1 MRLDNKESEVSI
13 YFCGLLLDGCQFICE
28 KPMHLDSLGGCNLG
42 AEKQLNHLLY
52 WMEKKPL
59 SIC

>member
-1 MRLDNKESEVSI
+1 MRLDNNESEVSI

-52 WMEKKPL
+52 WMEKKP
-59 SIC
+59 